1 VAERYWWNS
10 LPGSSSTNSTWIDLS
25 PRPTFWPQLLLI
37 EEVEPKIKERTLGFF
52 SKKYSNISKT
62 LLEFALGTVWGQETD
77 AY

>member
-1 VAERYWWNS
+1 
-10 LPGSSSTNSTWIDLS
+10 LS